1 MDLLDGNDTISI
13 LPFAEIDTL
22 STAST
27 DSHESDQSY
36 HSDWSWTT
44 NQYFPE
50 CGHCGKSFR
59 RYWYEDDCIC
69 FFDFDRCFVK
79 GRCDHCRKCRHSPSE
94 MEFRLA
100 LLEIEDRQHRLDED
114 GLYAFF
120 DRHRSRDFEITG
132 RNDYRHEFKDL
143 RSARKARR
151 RQQFEK
157 EKYYGYRGVKRGQL
171 GAEHYDVRLMF
182 NYANGRTSMK
192 QAVPVPEAETTVM
205 NKHMFYQEA
214 QHWPKPPRYH
224 NSHFWD
230 RYFPR
235 HMKRLETKRRL
246 SKDIEMDRGDA
257 LEADF
262 QFYVHGENEIIDES
276 LRLGS
281 EWDMDSEF
289 YSDRALRGVLMTA
302 NEQMTTSEHEC
313 LGERHLQDW
322 LGGVF
327 DPTEPLTSAGDAL
340 PHNLSQVSLAEE
352 EWCFICASPAVGQS
366 LTSSGSEFELIDDQG
381 MISDT
386 GSVGIQDDGDE

>member
-1 MDLLDGNDTISI
+1 MDLSDENDPLNIM
-13 LPFAEIDTL
+13 PFADIDTL
-22 STAST
+22 STTST
-27 DSHESDQSY
+27 DSHESDRSY
-36 HSDWSWTT
+36 RSDWSWTT

-50 CGHCGKSFR
+50 CGNCGNSFR
-59 RYWYEDDCIC
+59 RYWYEDACIC
-69 FFDFDRCFVK
+69 FFDFERCFIA
-79 GRCDHCRKCRHSPSE
+79 GRCDHCRKCRLSPSGR
-94 MEFRLA
+94 EFRSA
-100 LLEIEDRQHRLDED
+100 LREIEDRQRKLDAD

-120 DRHRSRDFEITG
+120 DRHRSREFEITG

-143 RSARKARR
+143 RSAQKARR

-182 NYANGRTSMK
+182 NYSNGRTSMK
-192 QAVPVPEAETTVM
+192 QAVPVPEAETTIM

-230 RYFPR
+230 KYFPR
-235 HMKRLETKRRL
+235 HQKRLETKRRL
-246 SKDIEMDRGDA
+246 SKEIELNREDA

-262 QFYVHGENEIIDES
+262 QFYVHGENEVVDES

-281 EWDMDSEF
+281 EWDMASEI

-302 NEQMTTSEHEC
+302 DEKITTSEHEF

-327 DPTEPLTSAGDAL
+327 DLAEPLPPADDAL
-340 PHNLSQVSLAEE
+340 PQNLSQVSLCEG
-352 EWCFICASPAVGQS
+352 EWFFVRALPALGQPLS
-366 LTSSGSEFELIDDQG
+366 SSGSEFELIDEPG

-386 GSVGIQDDGDE
+386 SSTGFKDDGDE